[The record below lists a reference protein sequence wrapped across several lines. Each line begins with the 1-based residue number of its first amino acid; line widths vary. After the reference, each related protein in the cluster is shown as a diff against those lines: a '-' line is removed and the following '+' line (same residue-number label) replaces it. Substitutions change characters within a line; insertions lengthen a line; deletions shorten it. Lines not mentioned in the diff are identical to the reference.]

1 MKMVRRLGLLLGVA
15 LTAIFISLPIMVV
28 RAEDTST
35 AEVTFRQASS
45 VSKPAKGSSSTT
57 IGSDQVKTGQSHS
70 RQAVQRASTS
80 SGRYYSEPA
89 TVQAANRPWWGRLPQ
104 TDEQTC
110 QWLLTIMGGWLL
122 ILVVIAGYYHAKYKR
137 YQQRSMYQN

>member
-1 MKMVRRLGLLLGVA
+1 MARRLGLLLGVA
-15 LTAIFISLPIMVV
+15 LAAIFISLPIMAV

-45 VSKPAKGSSSTT
+45 VSKPAKGSSSTAV
-57 IGSDQVKTGQSHS
+57 GGDQVKTGQSHN
-70 RQAVQRASTS
+70 RQGVQRASTS
-80 SGRYYSEPA
+80 SGRHYSEPA
-89 TVQAANRPWWGRLPQ
+89 TVQAANQPWWDRLPQ

-137 YQQRSMYQN
+137 YQQRSLHQN